1 MNLSDISAINGS
13 DSLSTS
19 LIKNMLNKSSA
30 VEDTANVDSF
40 SALYNSAI
48 SMIEETQDL
57 SDAAEEAEINYALG
71 YSDNTHDLAI
81 AQQKADI
88 ALQYTVAVR
97 DRFLESYNTIMQM
110 QI

>member
-1 MNLSDISAINGS
+1 MDINAITNHSGNELSAQ
-13 DSLSTS
+13 
-19 LIKNMLNKSSA
+19 LIKNMLSKESET
-30 VEDTANVDSF
+30 VQDTTNQASF
-40 SALYNSAI
+40 DALYNS
-48 SMIEETQDL
+48 MTTMVEETDAL
-57 SDAAEEAEINYALG
+57 SDAAEVAEINYALG

-97 DRFLESYNTIMQM
+97 DRFIESYNTIMQM